1 MTMRALLR
9 RREARLL
16 LAGQTLSFFGDS
28 AMFLVLGIWAK
39 DLTGSNAAAG
49 LVFFVLALPQL
60 GEPLAGWVVDRLPR
74 RPVVIAAHGSL
85 AVVMLLL
92 LLVDGREDL
101 WLIYLVAF
109 LYGAG
114 GAFSY
119 PARNGLLKTILP
131 DELLA
136 DANGLLQSAREG
148 FRLVAPLLGAGLYAS
163 IGGAAVAIFDAAT
176 FVGSVVTL
184 ALISVAEPKP
194 DPPVQRFLREL
205 AAGAQHIWAVVQLRQ
220 IVGAVAI
227 ALIVIGFIETA
238 MFAVVDEGLGRPPAF
253 LGVLEVFQ
261 GVGAVAA
268 GLTAARAIRRFGE
281 VRVAGVGLAC
291 FAAGV
296 ALVIPGDLA
305 GAFAGFAVAGIGVAW
320 TVIGFVTA
328 LQRLTPLHLQGR
340 VSGTAGMA
348 IGVPQTF
355 SIALGA
361 VLITVVD
368 WRLLLAV
375 MGAVTLACGI
385 YLLTRRPV
393 PPATEPV
400 PVAA

>member
-1 MTMRALLR
+1 VRQLLR

-60 GEPLAGWVVDRLPR
+60 FEPLAGWVVDKLPR
-74 RPVVIAAHGSL
+74 KPVLMASHGAL

-109 LYGAG
+109 LYGVG

-119 PARNGLLKTILP
+119 PARNGLLKTVVP

-136 DANGLLQSAREG
+136 EANAALQSAREG
-148 FRLVAPLLGAGLYAS
+148 FRLVAPLLGAGLYAVVG
-163 IGGAAVAIFDAAT
+163 GGAVAVLDSLT
-176 FVGSVVTL
+176 FVGSVAAL
-184 ALISVAEPKP
+184 ALMKVFEPKP
-194 DPPVQRFLREL
+194 EPPEHRFLREL
-205 AAGAQHIWAVVQLRQ
+205 AAGAQHIWRIVALRQ
-220 IVGAVAI
+220 IVGAVAA
-227 ALIVIGFIETA
+227 ALIVIGFVETA
-238 MFAVVDEGLGRPPAF
+238 MFAVVDQGLHREPAF

-261 GVGAVAA
+261 GIGAIAG

-281 VRVAGVGLAC
+281 GRIAGFGLAL
-291 FAAGV
+291 FAIGD
-296 ALVIPGDLA
+296 ALLIAANLPA
-305 GAFAGFAVAGIGVAW
+305 AFAGFAVAGVGVAW
-320 TVIGFVTA
+320 AVIGFVTA

-368 WRLLLAV
+368 WRLLLAI
-375 MGAVTLACGI
+375 MGVVTLACGV
-385 YLLTRRPV
+385 YLLTRQAARPV
-393 PPATEPV
+393 EPAA
-400 PVAA
+400 VAA

>member
-1 MTMRALLR
+1 MRELLR

-74 RPVVIAAHGSL
+74 RPVLLAAHGAL
-85 AVVMLLL
+85 ALVMLLL

-101 WLIYLVAF
+101 WLIYVVAF

-131 DELLA
+131 DELLPE
-136 DANGLLQSAREG
+136 ANGILQSAREG
-148 FRLVAPLLGAGLYAS
+148 FRLVAPLLGAGLYAAV
-163 IGGAAVAIFDAAT
+163 GGAAVALFDAAT
-176 FVGSVVTL
+176 FVGSVATL
-184 ALISVAEPKP
+184 ALMKVLEPKP
-194 DPPVQRFLREL
+194 DAPEHRFLREL
-205 AAGAQHIWAVVQLRQ
+205 AAGARHIWTTVQLRQ
-220 IVGAVAI
+220 IVGAIAVA
-227 ALIVIGFIETA
+227 LVVIGFVETA
-238 MFAVVDEGLGRPPAF
+238 MFAVVDEGLGRSPAF

-261 GVGAVAA
+261 GVGAIAA
-268 GLTAARAIRRFGE
+268 GLTAARTIRRLGE
-281 VRVAGVGLAC
+281 VRVAGIGLAC

-296 ALVIPGDLA
+296 ALLIPGELA
-305 GAFAGFAVAGIGVAW
+305 AAFAGFAVAGVGLAW
-320 TVIGFVTA
+320 AVVGFVTA

-361 VLITVVD
+361 VLISVVD
-368 WRLLLAV
+368 WRLLLGL
-375 MGAVTLACGI
+375 MGLVTLACGI
-385 YLLTRRPV
+385 YLLTR
-393 PPATEPV
+393 PPSEPADL
-400 PVAA
+400 PAAAAA

>member
-1 MTMRALLR
+1 MRELLR

-49 LVFFVLALPQL
+49 LVFFVLALPQMF
-60 GEPLAGWVVDRLPR
+60 EPLAGWVVDRLPR
-74 RPVVIAAHGSL
+74 RPVLMASHGAL

-109 LYGAG
+109 LYGVG

-136 DANGLLQSAREG
+136 NANAALQSAREG
-148 FRLVAPLLGAGLYAS
+148 FRLVAPLLGAGLYAV
-163 IGGAAVAIFDAAT
+163 IGGGAVAVLDSAT
-176 FVGSVVTL
+176 FVGSVA
-184 ALISVAEPKP
+184 ALLMMKVVEPKP
-194 DPPVQRFLREL
+194 EPRVHHFLREL
-205 AAGAQHIWAVVQLRQ
+205 AAGAQHIWTIVALRQ
-220 IVGAVAI
+220 IVVAVGA
-227 ALIVIGFIETA
+227 ALIVIGFVETA
-238 MFAVVDEGLGRPPAF
+238 MFAVVDQGLHRDAAF
-253 LGVLEVFQ
+253 LGVLEAFQ
-261 GVGAVAA
+261 GIGAIAG

-281 VRVAGVGLAC
+281 GRLAGFGLALFAVGVGLL
-291 FAAGV
+291 V
-296 ALVIPGDLA
+296 ASNLLA
-305 GAFAGFAVAGIGVAW
+305 AFAGFAVAGVGVAW
-320 TVIGFVTA
+320 VVIGFVTA
-328 LQRLTPLHLQGR
+328 LQRMTPLHLQGR

-348 IGVPQTF
+348 FGVPQTF

-368 WRLLLAV
+368 WRLLLAL

-385 YLLTRRPV
+385 YLLTRRPI
-393 PPATEPV
+393 PGEAEPV
-400 PVAA
+400 PAVV

>member
-1 MTMRALLR
+1 MRQLLR

-60 GEPLAGWVVDRLPR
+60 FEPLAGWVVDRLPR
-74 RPVVIAAHGSL
+74 KPVLMASHGAL

-92 LLVDGREDL
+92 LFVDGREDL

-109 LYGAG
+109 LYGVG

-136 DANGLLQSAREG
+136 DANAALQSAREG
-148 FRLVAPLLGAGLYAS
+148 FRLVAPLLGAGLYAA
-163 IGGAAVAIFDAAT
+163 IGGGAVAVLDSLT
-176 FVGSVVTL
+176 FVGSVAAL
-184 ALISVAEPKP
+184 AAITVVEPKP
-194 DPPVQRFLREL
+194 EAPEHRFFREL
-205 AAGAQHIWAVVQLRQ
+205 AAGAHHIWTIVPLRQ
-220 IVGAVAI
+220 IVGAAAV
-227 ALIVIGFIETA
+227 ALIVIGFVETA
-238 MFAVVDEGLGRPPAF
+238 MFAVVEEGLHRPPAF

-261 GVGAVAA
+261 GVGAIAG

-281 VRVAGVGLAC
+281 GRVAGLGLAL

-296 ALVIPGDLA
+296 ALLILSNLA
-305 GAFAGFAVAGIGVAW
+305 AAFAGFAVAGVGLAW
-320 TVIGFVTA
+320 AVIGFVTA
-328 LQRLTPLHLQGR
+328 LQRLTPHHLMGR

-368 WRLLLAV
+368 WRLLIAI
-375 MGAVTLACGI
+375 MGVVTLACGV
-385 YLLTRRPV
+385 YLLTRQIARPV
-393 PPATEPV
+393 ES
-400 PVAA
+400 AAVTT